1 MKDYINISLLVV
13 LVGCQSGTEK
23 ETITAE
29 VNQATIG
36 KHIERLASDE
46 FLGRM
51 PFTEGEVKTVN

>member
-46 FLGRM
+46 FSWENAIYRGRSQN
-51 PFTEGEVKTVN
+51 G